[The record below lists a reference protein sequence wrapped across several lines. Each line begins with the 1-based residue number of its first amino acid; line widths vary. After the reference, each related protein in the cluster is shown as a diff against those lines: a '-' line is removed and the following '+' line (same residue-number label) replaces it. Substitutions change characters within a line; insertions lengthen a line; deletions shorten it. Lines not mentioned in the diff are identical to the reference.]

1 MAAPAPVDFNSIPD
15 GPLSEILLRL
25 DRLTAAAFVSSRW
38 RGIASDEKFV
48 DGFRERHPSSPLLG
62 VFASDPQGRV
72 SLFRNISNDP
82 DLRAVV
88 RNADTALVY
97 IDRDWCIQDCRNG
110 RLLLSNQENELFI
123 YGPLSQVRV
132 PLPKHDDD
140 TAGKYMSHSMLDGK
154 GKGVV
159 VSVQRRGNSEEAAVS
174 YRVISVQQS
183 RRDIRA
189 VEYDPSMP
197 EWHAHQW
204 LPLSTLT
211 DDRDKPRWELGP
223 MYAAGHIFWRY
234 GGASS
239 LLVLDTTTMRFF
251 TLILPGTLNFP
262 RDLRFAIGEIEDGK
276 ACLVCL
282 QVPDPG
288 DLYGI
293 HISTSRPETL
303 LQVWLLEKMG
313 DNICCKFKEQV
324 SVSKLLGADAEVWNV
339 STVVNG
345 LALLSKHESSGQYV
359 VDLQNMT
366 RLADVM
372 FRGKGY
378 LYQMPWPPA
387 GLAAATTA
395 KSSPPQ
401 KDNCIGMIF
410 FRFSLLFT
418 SFVYTRP
425 GPTSVSY
432 FFLIVVI
439 LDNLLSTSSRHDG
452 VDLAHE

>member
-1 MAAPAPVDFNSIPD
+1 
-15 GPLSEILLRL
+15 
-25 DRLTAAAFVSSRW
+25 
-38 RGIASDEKFV
+38 
-48 DGFRERHPSSPLLG
+48 
-62 VFASDPQGRV
+62 
-72 SLFRNISNDP
+72 
-82 DLRAVV
+82 
-88 RNADTALVY
+88 
-97 IDRDWCIQDCRNG
+97 
-110 RLLLSNQENELFI
+110 
-123 YGPLSQVRV
+123 
-132 PLPKHDDD
+132 
-140 TAGKYMSHSMLDGK
+140 
-154 GKGVV
+154 
-159 VSVQRRGNSEEAAVS
+159 
-174 YRVISVQQS
+174 
-183 RRDIRA
+183 
-189 VEYDPSMP
+189 
-197 EWHAHQW
+197 
-204 LPLSTLT
+204 
-211 DDRDKPRWELGP
+211 

-359 VDLQNMT
+359 VDLQNIT

-387 GLAAATTA
+387 GLAAATSA

-410 FRFSLLFT
+410 FRFSLLLT
-418 SFVYTRP
+418 RFVYTRP
-425 GPTSVSY
+425 GPTSVC
-432 FFLIVVI
+432 LIFPYCCDIRQSVI
-439 LDNLLSTSSRHDG
+439 YIEQT
-452 VDLAHE
+452 